1 MWLVVVAGRRCGG
14 CLAFV
19 RGALG
24 FIGGAL
30 GFTSGPG
37 AGWHRLEPGI
47 ASSWSFE
54 WNLSSWAAAQAAS
67 KIVRSRL

>member
-1 MWLVVVAGRRCGG
+1 VARGGGRSALRG

-19 RGALG
+19 R
-24 FIGGAL
+24 GAL